1 MRTSVAAALSALV
14 AFSLTAVP
22 PTEAQAQESR
32 SMMTGP
38 VTSPATVS
46 GRSTVYAPNG
56 VAATSQPLATAAAL
70 EILQNGGNAID
81 AAVAAAAVLNVTEPH
96 MTGMG
101 GDMFAILWDAEEGR
115 LVGLDASGKSG
126 SKIDVEALAAED
138 DGVPGSGARSVTV
151 PGALS
156 GWSTLVE
163 TYGSMTL
170 ADVLAPAIRIADE
183 GFPVSPII
191 AQDWAGSV
199 QGLRRD
205 EGAAATFLIDGEA
218 PKAGDWFRNPDL
230 ARTFQRVADH
240 GPETFYGGEL
250 GREIIEGLDELGGF
264 LTLEDLANHE
274 PRWVEPLSVDYKGYT
289 LYELPPAGQGI
300 AALQMLKMLEGYDF
314 SAMTHNSAEY
324 LHTLIEAKKLAHADL
339 ARYVADPDHMDVQPE
354 SLLDPSYL
362 AGRANLIDPTKA
374 ADRPDPGRL
383 VTDSET
389 IYLTVADR
397 HGNMISFIN
406 SIYGYFGSRVVVPGT
421 GLVLQNRGSGFTMEE
436 GHPNRIAPNKRP
448 FHTIIP
454 AFVTKDDEPWL
465 SFGVMGGSMQPQ
477 GHVQVMLNMVEF
489 GMDPQEAIDAARFR
503 HFNATRVAIENLDP
517 EVASALEA
525 MGHELRSPDGVAFGG
540 GQAILKL
547 ARGWAAASDPRKDGM
562 AAGH

>member
-1 MRTSVAAALSALV
+1 MRPIIPIIALALAAQP
-14 AFSLTAVP
+14 LTAQM
-22 PTEAQAQESR
+22 TSR
-32 SMMTGP
+32 MTGP
-38 VTSPATVS
+38 VTSPATYS

-56 VAATSQPLATAAAL
+56 VAATSQPLATTTAL
-70 EILQNGGNAID
+70 EILNSGGNAID

-101 GDMFAILWDAEEGR
+101 GDMFAILWSASEGR
-115 LVGLDASGKSG
+115 LVGLDASGRSG
-126 SKIDVEALAAED
+126 SKTDVTALVAE
-138 DGVPGSGARSVTV
+138 GAERVPGNGARSVTV

-163 TYGSMTL
+163 TYGNLTL
-170 ADVLAPAIRIADE
+170 AEVLAPAIRLAEE

-199 QGLRRD
+199 NGLRRD
-205 EGAAATFLIDGEA
+205 PGAAATFLINDEA

-230 ARTFQRVADH
+230 ARTFQRIADH
-240 GPETFYGGEL
+240 GPESFYGGEL
-250 GREIIEGLDELGGF
+250 GQEFIDGLDELGGY
-264 LTLEDLANHE
+264 LTIEDLANHE
-274 PRWVEPLSVDYKGYT
+274 IRWVEPMSVDYKEYT

-300 AALQMLKMLEGYDF
+300 AALQMLKMLEGVDF
-314 SAMTHNSAEY
+314 ASMEHNSAEY
-324 LHTLIEAKKLAHADL
+324 LHMLIEAKKLAHADL
-339 ARYVADPDHMDVQPE
+339 ARYVADPDHMQVQPE
-354 SLLDPSYL
+354 TLLDPDYL
-362 AGRANLIDPTKA
+362 AGRAGLIDPTQA

-397 HGNMISFIN
+397 DGNMISFIN
-406 SIYGYFGSRVVVPGT
+406 SIYGYFGSRVVIPGT
-421 GLVLQNRGSGFTMEE
+421 GVVLQNRGSGFTMEE
-436 GHPNRIAPNKRP
+436 GHPNQIAANKRP

-454 AFVTKDDEPWL
+454 AFAKKDGSPWL

-477 GHVQVMLNMVEF
+477 GHVQVMLNLIEY

-503 HFNATRVAIENLDP
+503 HFSGTTVAIENHDP
-517 EVASALEA
+517 EVGSALEA

-547 ARGWAAASDPRKDGM
+547 SRGWAAASDPRKDGM
-562 AAGH
+562 AAGN